1 MADLDKEINMNE
13 TFANQFKAVEAPAQ
27 RGMRSVRDRNF
38 IVVSMHED
46 GTFSMS
52 KNPVVHTNSTSANDA
67 RVSLAKLN
75 PGTAYITMQFC
86 GGSLVPRVVGVAE
99 F

>member
-1 MADLDKEINMNE
+1 MNE
-13 TFANQFKAVEAPAQ
+13 NFANQFKAEPPYQKGLRA
-27 RGMRSVRDRNF
+27 VRDRSF
-38 IVVSMHED
+38 IVISMSED

-52 KNPVVHTNSTSANDA
+52 KNPVPHSTSASANA
-67 RVSLAKLN
+67 ERLRLAKLN
-75 PGTAYITMQFC
+75 PGTAYITMQFQ

>member
-1 MADLDKEINMNE
+1 MNE
-13 TFANQFKAVEAPAQ
+13 TFANEFKTTEASAVALQ
-27 RGMRSVRDRNF
+27 RGMRNVRDRNF
-38 IVVSMHED
+38 IVVSMQED

-52 KNPVVHTNSTSANDA
+52 KNPVAHPNSTSANSE
-67 RVSLAKLN
+67 RVRLAKLN